1 MEVKAKLNNL
11 RMSPRK
17 VRLVAGLVRGK
28 KVAPALDQLTFSP
41 KWSSLPLAKL
51 LKSAIANATNNFG
64 LKEDNLFIKTLTV
77 DGGATLKRWM
87 PRAQG
92 RATPLNKRTSHITI
106 VLGELVPSAS
116 GAEAKKQVIEPAV
129 KLDAK
134 PKVDEGVKIEA
145 ASVKDSG
152 EPKPE
157 LDAQGKVI
165 VDPHHEAHGKHPK
178 IEGGSKKG
186 FTTKVFRRKSG

>member
-64 LKEDNLFIKTLTV
+64 LQTDNLFIKTLTV

-106 VLGELVPSAS
+106 VLGELVPSATP
-116 GAEAKKQVIEPAV
+116 AEVKKPAIEPAV

-134 PKVDEGVKIEA
+134 PKSDEGVKVEA
-145 ASVKDSG
+145 K
-152 EPKPE
+152 EEIKPE
-157 LDAQGKVI
+157 TDAQGKVI
-165 VDPHHEAHGKHPK
+165 VDPHHEAQGKHTK
-178 IEGGSKKG
+178 IEGGKRG

>member
-1 MEVKAKLNNL
+1 MEVKAKLNDL

-28 KVAPALDQLTFSP
+28 KVAPALDQLSFSP
-41 KWSSLPLAKL
+41 KWSSKPLAKL
-51 LKSAIANATNNFG
+51 LKSAIANAKNNFG
-64 LKEDNLFIKTLTV
+64 LKEDNLFIKALTV
-77 DGGATLKRWM
+77 DGGPTLKRWM

-106 VLGELVPSAS
+106 TLGELVPSATPVE
-116 GAEAKKQVIEPAV
+116 GKKTKLEPATKLTEKPKIDEGIKEEAKEEI
-129 KLDAK
+129 
-134 PKVDEGVKIEA
+134 
-145 ASVKDSG
+145 
-152 EPKPE
+152 KPE
-157 LDAQGKVI
+157 VDAQGKVI
-165 VDPHHEAHGKHPK
+165 VDAHHEARGKHPK

>member
-1 MEVKAKLNNL
+1 MEVKAKLNDL

-51 LKSAIANATNNFG
+51 LKSAIANAKNNFG
-64 LKEDNLFIKTLTV
+64 LKEDNLFIKALTV
-77 DGGATLKRWM
+77 DGGPTLKRWM

-106 VLGELVPSAS
+106 TLGELVPSANVE
-116 GAEAKKQVIEPAV
+116 GKKTKLEPAT
-129 KLDAK
+129 KLGEK
-134 PKVDEGVKIEA
+134 PKVDEGIKTEAKEEVKP
-145 ASVKDSG
+145 VTD
-152 EPKPE
+152 E
-157 LDAQGKVI
+157 LGKV
-165 VDPHHEAHGKHPK
+165 VTDQHHEAGGKHTK

>member
-1 MEVKAKLNNL
+1 MEVKAKLNGL

-51 LKSAIANATNNFG
+51 LKSAIANAKNNFG
-64 LKEDNLFIKTLTV
+64 LSEDNLFIKTLTV
-77 DGGATLKRWM
+77 DGGPTLKRWM

-106 VLGELVPSAS
+106 TLAELVPSAPVATKK
-116 GAEAKKQVIEPAV
+116 GKLEPVTKLTTKPKEDDGVKTEAKEEI
-129 KLDAK
+129 
-134 PKVDEGVKIEA
+134 
-145 ASVKDSG
+145 
-152 EPKPE
+152 KPE
-157 LDAQGKVI
+157 TDVPGKVV
-165 VDPHHEAHGKHPK
+165 VDAHHEGHGKHTK